1 MDATRWIRV
10 RIILDEY
17 LSILVAVCLVLA
29 LAGGYLAFT
38 AYGETQT
45 RTETEQT
52 ASWESRADFTHSATV
67 VNSTAVYERGQTLEG
82 RTSYFREITPRL
94 NGSFR
99 YTYTAT
105 DSGDLRANTT
115 VALVLRSVTEDD
127 GGNVTEY
134 WRLDSPLASRD
145 GTLSPGDTV
154 EVPFS
159 TNVSAVAQ
167 RLDAIDEQVGT
178 TPGQKELL
186 FETRLD
192 LSGTRNGR
200 PVDETRTYQLPVSL
214 SGNVYEVQDPGAVT
228 DSGQQTEQVTV
239 TVEPGPIS
247 AYGGPLLLLVGLAG
261 AGVLGGARYRGDLAV
276 SDQERDWLQY
286 QDTREEFDEWITVA
300 SIPADGQLDSAIAV
314 DSLEGLVDVAIDTDR
329 RVLEDRERD
338 RFVVFESDRTYTYSP
353 PDSPEGD
360 SLAPADGQGDS
371 ERTSPGEEAETAD
384 S

>member
-1 MDATRWIRV
+1 MDVQRWIRV

-45 RTETEQT
+45 ATETEQT
-52 ASWESRADFTHSATV
+52 ASWESRAGFTHSATV

-94 NGSFR
+94 NGSFG

-105 DSGDLRANTT
+105 DGGDLRANTS
-115 VALVLRSVTEDD
+115 VFLVLRSVTEDSQ
-127 GGNVTEY
+127 GNVTEY
-134 WRLDSPLASRD
+134 WRLDSPLTSREA
-145 GTLSPGDTV
+145 TLSPGETV
-154 EVPFS
+154 QASFS
-159 TNVSAVAQ
+159 TNVSRVAQ

-186 FETRLD
+186 FEARLD

-200 PVDETRTYQLPVSL
+200 PVDETKTYRMPVSL

-247 AYGGPLLLLVGLAG
+247 AYGGPLLLLVGLVG
-261 AGVLGGARYRGDLAV
+261 AGGLGGARYRGDLAV
-276 SDQERDWLQY
+276 SDRERDWLQY
-286 QDTREEFDEWITVA
+286 QNTREEFDEWITVVGVP
-300 SIPADGQLDSAIAV
+300 SEDWPDSAITV

-338 RFVVFESDRTYTYSP
+338 RFVVFEGDRTYTYSP
-353 PDSPEGD
+353 PDAPED
-360 SLAPADGQGDS
+360 DRLPPADGQGDLGGG
-371 ERTSPGEEAETAD
+371 SPEEEAETEGG
-384 S
+384 